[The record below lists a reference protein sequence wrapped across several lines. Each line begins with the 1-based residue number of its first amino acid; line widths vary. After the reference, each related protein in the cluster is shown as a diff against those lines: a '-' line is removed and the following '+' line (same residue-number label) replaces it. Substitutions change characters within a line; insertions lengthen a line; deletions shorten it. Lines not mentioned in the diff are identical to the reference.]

1 MNSFLQLNK
10 QLATHY
16 IHGIH
21 YITEEKN
28 TIRNIG
34 EELIQLLGGLQRITS
49 FEVD

>member
-16 IHGIH
+16 IRV
-21 YITEEKN
+21 ITEEKN